1 MYNKK
6 QKIAILGSTGSI
18 GVQSLEIIKQKP
30 SLFSAHLLTCNKNY
44 MLLYRQALDFN
55 PKYIVINCEEGYRFL
70 SKNLNKEKTI
80 VLLGEDSL
88 CKLIE
93 ELDCDLVLTAVVGR
107 AGLLPTIAA
116 IKSGKKIALANKE
129 TLVIAGELIMSLAK
143 EYNAPIIPVDSEH
156 SAILQCLV
164 GEKNKNISKLIL
176 TASGGPFLNC
186 SKSDF
191 KNIRVED
198 ALKHPNW
205 SMGNKITI
213 DSATLMNKG
222 FELIEAYWLFGVHE
236 KKIDIVIHPQSII
249 HSLVE
254 FIDGSIKAQL
264 GLPSMT
270 IPILYA
276 LSYPDRINY
285 PIEDFDL
292 AKIQSLTFLNPDKTR
307 FPHLRLAYECLAKGG
322 TYACSLNAA
331 NEIAV
336 DAFLNKQISFL
347 GMIRVVEKSLEK
359 SIFVQNPKIEDYLCV
374 DFETRK
380 IATQLIYK
388 K

>member
-44 MLLYRQALDFN
+44 KLLYQQTLEFN

-70 SKNLNKEKTI
+70 SKKLSEQKTS
-80 VLLGEDSL
+80 VFLGEDSL
-88 CKLIE
+88 CNLISE
-93 ELDCDLVLTAVVGR
+93 INCDLVITAVVGSS
-107 AGLLPTIAA
+107 GLLPTISA

-129 TLVIAGELIMSLAK
+129 TLVVAGELIMSLAR
-143 EYNAPIIPVDSEH
+143 EYNSPIIPVDSEH

-164 GEKNKNISKLIL
+164 GEKNKNIRKLIL
-176 TASGGPFLNC
+176 TASGGPFLNF

-236 KKIDIVIHPQSII
+236 KNIEIIIHPQSII

-254 FIDGSIKAQL
+254 FVDGSIKAQV

-285 PIEDFDL
+285 PIDDFDL
-292 AKIQSLTFLNPDKTR
+292 AKIQSLTFLKPDKVR

-331 NEIAV
+331 NEVAV
-336 DAFLNKQISFL
+336 DAFLNKQLSFL
-347 GMIRVVEKSLEK
+347 GMIKVIEKSLEK

>member
-1 MYNKK
+1 MCNKK

-44 MLLYRQALDFN
+44 MLLYQQTLEFN

-70 SKNLNKEKTI
+70 SKKLSKQKTS

-88 CKLIE
+88 CNLISE
-93 ELDCDLVLTAVVGR
+93 INCDLVLTAVVGSS
-107 AGLLPTIAA
+107 GLLPTISA

-129 TLVIAGELIMSLAK
+129 TLVVAGELIMSLARK
-143 EYNAPIIPVDSEH
+143 YNSPIIPVDSEH

-164 GEKNKNISKLIL
+164 GEKNKNIRKLIL
-176 TASGGPFLNC
+176 TASGGPFLNF

-222 FELIEAYWLFGVHE
+222 FELIEAYWLFGIHE
-236 KKIDIVIHPQSII
+236 KNIEIIIHPQSII

-254 FIDGSIKAQL
+254 FVDGSIKAQV

-285 PIEDFDL
+285 PIDDFDL
-292 AKIQSLTFLNPDKTR
+292 AKIQSLTFLKPDKVR

-331 NEIAV
+331 NEVAV
-336 DAFLNKQISFL
+336 DAFLNKQLSFL
-347 GMIRVVEKSLEK
+347 GMIKVIEKSLEK

>member
-1 MYNKK
+1 MCNKK

-18 GVQSLEIIKQKP
+18 GVQSLEIIKQKS

-44 MLLYRQALDFN
+44 MLLYRQALEFN

-70 SKNLNKEKTI
+70 SKKLSKQKTI

-88 CKLIE
+88 CDLIS
-93 ELDCDLVLTAVVGR
+93 ELNCDLVLTAVVGSS
-107 AGLLPTIAA
+107 GLLPTIAA

-129 TLVIAGELIMSLAK
+129 TLVVAGELIMSLAR
-143 EYNAPIIPVDSEH
+143 EYNTPIIPVDSEH
-156 SAILQCLV
+156 SAILQCLI
-164 GEKNKNISKLIL
+164 GEKNKNIRKLIL
-176 TASGGPFLNC
+176 TASGGPFLNF

-191 KNIRVED
+191 KNIRVKD

-236 KKIDIVIHPQSII
+236 KNIEIIIHPQSII

-254 FIDGSIKAQL
+254 FIDGSIKAQV

-292 AKIQSLTFLNPDKTR
+292 AKIQSLTFLKPDKVR
-307 FPHLRLAYECLAKGG
+307 FPHLRLAYECLARGG

-331 NEIAV
+331 NEVAV
-336 DAFLNKQISFL
+336 DAFLNKQVSFL
-347 GMIRVVEKSLEK
+347 GMIKVIEKSLEK

>member
-44 MLLYRQALDFN
+44 KLLYQQTLEFN

-70 SKNLNKEKTI
+70 SKKLSKQKTS
-80 VLLGEDSL
+80 VFLGEDSL
-88 CKLIE
+88 CNLISE
-93 ELDCDLVLTAVVGR
+93 INCDLVITAVVGSS
-107 AGLLPTIAA
+107 GLLPTISA

-129 TLVIAGELIMSLAK
+129 TLVVAGELIMSLAR
-143 EYNAPIIPVDSEH
+143 EYNSPIIPVDSEH

-164 GEKNKNISKLIL
+164 GEKNKNIRKLIL
-176 TASGGPFLNC
+176 TASGGPFLNF

-236 KKIDIVIHPQSII
+236 KNIEIIIHPQSII

-254 FIDGSIKAQL
+254 FVDGSIKAQV

-285 PIEDFDL
+285 PIDDFDL
-292 AKIQSLTFLNPDKTR
+292 AKIQSLTFLKPDKVR

-331 NEIAV
+331 NEVAV
-336 DAFLNKQISFL
+336 DAFLNKQLSFL
-347 GMIRVVEKSLEK
+347 GMIKVIEKSLEK

>member
-44 MLLYRQALDFN
+44 KLLYEQTLEFN

-70 SKNLNKEKTI
+70 SKKLSKQKTS
-80 VLLGEDSL
+80 VFLGEDSL
-88 CKLIE
+88 CSLISE
-93 ELDCDLVLTAVVGR
+93 INCDLVITAVVGSS
-107 AGLLPTIAA
+107 GLLPTISA

-129 TLVIAGELIMSLAK
+129 TLVVAGELIMSLAR
-143 EYNAPIIPVDSEH
+143 EYNSPIIPVDSEH

-164 GEKNKNISKLIL
+164 GEKNKNIRKLIL
-176 TASGGPFLNC
+176 TASGGPFLNF

-236 KKIDIVIHPQSII
+236 KNIEIIIHPQSII

-254 FIDGSIKAQL
+254 FVDGSIKAQV

-285 PIEDFDL
+285 PIDDFDL
-292 AKIQSLTFLNPDKTR
+292 AKIQSLTFLKPDKVR

-331 NEIAV
+331 NEVAV
-336 DAFLNKQISFL
+336 DAFLNKQVSFL
-347 GMIRVVEKSLEK
+347 GMIKVIEKSLEK

>member
-1 MYNKK
+1 MCNKK

-44 MLLYRQALDFN
+44 MLLYQQTLEFN
-55 PKYIVINCEEGYRFL
+55 PKYVVINCEEGYRFL
-70 SKNLNKEKTI
+70 SKKLSKQKTS

-88 CKLIE
+88 CNLISE
-93 ELDCDLVLTAVVGR
+93 INCDLVLTAVVGSS
-107 AGLLPTIAA
+107 GLLPTISA

-129 TLVIAGELIMSLAK
+129 TLVVAGELIMSLAR
-143 EYNAPIIPVDSEH
+143 EYNCPIIPVDSEH

-164 GEKNKNISKLIL
+164 GEKNKNIRKLIL
-176 TASGGPFLNC
+176 TASGGPFLNF
-186 SKSDF
+186 SKPDF

-236 KKIDIVIHPQSII
+236 KNIEIIIHPQSII

-254 FIDGSIKAQL
+254 FVDGSIKAQV
-264 GLPSMT
+264 GHPNMT

-276 LSYPDRINY
+276 LSYPDRISY
-285 PIEDFDL
+285 PIDDFDL
-292 AKIQSLTFLNPDKTR
+292 AKIQSLTFLKPDKAR

-331 NEIAV
+331 NEVAV
-336 DAFLNKQISFL
+336 DAFLNKQVSFL
-347 GMIRVVEKSLEK
+347 GMIKVIEKSLEK